1 VLAPDQ
7 SLNTEHIPDP
17 LRSREPEQGDEV
29 TGVSGHVNSISGE
42 SSTED
47 THSATHGRRK
57 RQETMQEMVDRVS
70 RFIEV

>member
-1 VLAPDQ
+1 VPAPDQ
-7 SLNTEHIPDP
+7 SQNIECTPDP

-29 TGVSGHVNSISGE
+29 TGHINGTSGE

-47 THSATHGRRK
+47 TRLVTLGRRK